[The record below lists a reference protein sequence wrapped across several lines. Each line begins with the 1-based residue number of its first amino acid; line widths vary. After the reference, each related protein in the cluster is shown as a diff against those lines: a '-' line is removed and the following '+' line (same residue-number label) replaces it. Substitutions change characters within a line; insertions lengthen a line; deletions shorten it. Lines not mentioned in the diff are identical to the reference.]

1 MGRLPKRL
9 NPAVIKVILRTY
21 LTKKARVAIITV
33 KGAQMKSA
41 TLKPLNPRSPDTKYV
56 GEEPLWRE
64 QPTQHRFTSLSRAFN
79 WYNYFYGKKDAKDM
93 IASYLERHDRVRDA
107 KKIRTLGDGQIRLT
121 TGWLCRMSM
130 MGLQLDEH
138 EQIKLDNM
146 IAELLAI
153 KDEVKV
159 EVPEADIV
167 PKITIQDR
175 LREKVSECMGELDG
189 QFDEFVAAGAK
200 LSADY
205 KPVSVMR
212 SMNIA
217 PQMVS
222 MIRDTWTRK
231 LAEFE
236 EVVAGKDAD
245 LVKAYDYMTKT
256 QLKNCVKF
264 CELVISDCGSYVQIK
279 KVERKPRK
287 VKAVPPEKKAAKFK
301 ICVEFAELKL
311 RSLPAAQLV
320 DKSEAWLYD
329 TKKRKLIHVVA
340 DEYAKVFTVK
350 NNAVIG
356 FSTVETLQKTV
367 RKPAEI
373 IRAMQAAGKPAA
385 RKIFKELT
393 TTETPWNARG
403 TENLIVLKAW

>member
-1 MGRLPKRL
+1 
-9 NPAVIKVILRTY
+9 V
-21 LTKKARVAIITV
+21 
-33 KGAQMKSA
+33 
-41 TLKPLNPRSPDTKYV
+41 
-56 GEEPLWRE
+56 
-64 QPTQHRFTSLSRAFN
+64 LSRAFN
-79 WYNYFYGKKDAKDM
+79 WYNYFYGKKEAKDFV
-93 IASYLERHDRVRDA
+93 AGYLDRRERVRDA
-107 KKIRTLGDGQIRLT
+107 KQIRSLGDSQIRLT
-121 TGWLCRMSM
+121 TGWLCRMAD
-130 MGLQLDEH
+130 MGLQLNEH

-146 IAELLAI
+146 IVELLAI
-153 KDEVKV
+153 KNEPKEQVVAVDLG
-159 EVPEADIV
+159 V
-167 PKITIQDR
+167 PKTTIQDR
-175 LREKVSECMGELDG
+175 LRDKVSECLGELDG

-200 LSADY
+200 LNADY

-222 MIRDTWTRK
+222 MIRDTWARK
-231 LAEFE
+231 LGEFE

-301 ICVEFAELKL
+301 ICAEFAELKL

-356 FSTVETLQKTV
+356 FSTVETVQKTL
-367 RKPAEI
+367 RKPAEQLKAI
-373 IRAMQAAGKPAA
+373 VAAGKPAA
-385 RKIFKELT
+385 RKLFKDIKA
-393 TTETPWNARG
+393 TETAWNSRG
-403 TENLIVLKAW
+403 TENLVILRVW